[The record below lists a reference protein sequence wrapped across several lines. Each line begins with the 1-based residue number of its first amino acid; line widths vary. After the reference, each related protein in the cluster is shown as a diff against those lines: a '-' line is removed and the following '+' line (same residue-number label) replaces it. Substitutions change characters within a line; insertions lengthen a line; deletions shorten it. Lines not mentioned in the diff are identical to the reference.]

1 MVRHEGR
8 ESFVPQEEVEGAGSE
23 AAGLRGPETRPG
35 VIAAAVYQNGKR
47 ICDIPISDSH
57 LWRQK
62 ENTVVWIGLHE
73 PDALLLAEVQRE
85 FDLHPLAIEDAGH
98 AHQRPKLEI
107 YGDAMFVVART
118 AHMMGGEIVFGET
131 HLFVGRGY
139 VVSVR
144 HGASSSYNLVRQ
156 RCEASPMALAH
167 GENYI
172 LYSILDFIVDNYVP
186 VIEMI
191 HEEVEELEERVL
203 RERLDKADVERLYML
218 RRSLLRLR
226 NAVVPL
232 VDVCRRHEHL
242 DLPGMDAML
251 HALFRDV
258 TDHVR
263 RVQEDIDSLREV
275 LAFTFEA
282 SLMIGQ
288 SEQTEITRKLASW
301 AAILAVPTAI
311 AGIYGMNFVDMP
323 ELHMRYGYFFVLAA
337 IFVICTGLYRF
348 FKKARWL

>member
-1 MVRHEGR
+1 MT
-8 ESFVPQEEVEGAGSE
+8 SGANTADLDGAMPAS
-23 AAGLRGPETRPG
+23 LPPRPG
-35 VIAAAVYQNGKR
+35 VVAAAVYENGKR
-47 ICDIPISDSH
+47 IRDIKIEEATA
-57 LWRQK
+57 WR
-62 ENTVVWIGLHE
+62 ERPGTVVWIGLHE
-73 PDALLLAEVQRE
+73 PDDPLLREVQAA
-85 FDLHPLAIEDAGH
+85 FGLHDLAIEDACH

-118 AHMMGGEIVFGET
+118 AHMKDDVIVFGET
-131 HLFVGRGY
+131 HIFVGRGY

-144 HGASSSYNLVRQ
+144 HGPSTSYNLVRQ
-156 RCEASPMALAH
+156 RCEATPVSLAQ

-172 LYSILDFIVDNYVP
+172 LYSILDFIVDNYLP
-186 VIEMI
+186 VVEAI

-203 RERLDKADVERLYML
+203 RERLDKRDVERLYLL
-218 RRSLLRLR
+218 RRNLLRLR

-242 DLPGMDAML
+242 ELPGMDANL
-251 HALFRDV
+251 HTLFRDV

-288 SEQTEITRKLASW
+288 SEQTEIARKLASW

-311 AGIYGMNFVDMP
+311 AGIYGMNFSEMP
-323 ELHMRYGYFFVLAA
+323 ELHMRYGYFIVLL
-337 IFVICTGLYRF
+337 VIVTLCLTLYRF
-348 FKKARWL
+348 FRRAKWL

>member
-1 MVRHEGR
+1 MALQEAEDRRVNEEIVSPDPVKAQPEKPRH
-8 ESFVPQEEVEGAGSE
+8 
-23 AAGLRGPETRPG
+23 RPG
-35 VIAAAVYQNGKR
+35 VVAAAVYEHGQR
-47 ICDIPISDSH
+47 ICDIEIKDAH
-57 LWRQK
+57 EWKGRD
-62 ENTVVWIGLHE
+62 NAVVWIGLHE
-73 PDALLLAEVQRE
+73 PDDELLREVQIE
-85 FDLHPLAIEDAGH
+85 FGLHALAIEDAGH

-107 YGDAMFVVART
+107 YGDAIFVVART
-118 AHMMGGEIVFGET
+118 AHMAGEEIVFGET

-144 HGASSSYNLVRQ
+144 HGPSTSYNLVRQ
-156 RCEASPMALAH
+156 RCEASPAALAH

-172 LYSILDFIVDNYVP
+172 LYSILDFIVDNYMP
-186 VIEMI
+186 VVEGI
-191 HEEVEELEERVL
+191 HAEVEELEERVL
-203 RERLDKADVERLYML
+203 RDRLDKRDIERLYFL

-242 DLPGMDAML
+242 DLPGMDATL

-263 RVQEDIDSLREV
+263 RVQEDIDTLREV

-288 SEQTEITRKLASW
+288 SEQTDISRKLASW

-311 AGIYGMNFVDMP
+311 AGIYGMNFDDMP
-323 ELHMRYGYFFVLAA
+323 ELKFKYGYFVVLAL
-337 IFVICTGLYRF
+337 ILFICSMLYRMF
-348 FKKARWL
+348 RRSKWL